1 MDTTGITAIPPP
13 FTPATSVITE
23 GRVNMNHT
31 RVWAQFCAGLFL
43 SVAPVAQVRETG
55 RVPVQAVQPQAGQA
69 ANPSTTPE
77 SSLTRDSFSTGV
89 SGTRVAL
96 GPGDLLE
103 ITVFD
108 TPELTQKARVSSK
121 GKITMPLLGEIDVLD
136 LSPGE
141 VEGMIRSRLI
151 EGQFI

>member
-1 MDTTGITAIPPP
+1 
-13 FTPATSVITE
+13 
-23 GRVNMNHT
+23 
-31 RVWAQFCAGLFL
+31 VWAQFCAGLFL

-141 VEGMIRSRLI
+141 VEGTIRSRLI
-151 EGQFI
+151 EGQFIKDPQVSVFVAEYAGQTALISGEVNKPGAYA